1 MKEVGWADFHE
12 KVKHRF
18 LSDRCPVRKAIY
30 AQLIIIA
37 DKDGDWA
44 THIESAKRN
53 APVDWGITGSAS
65 LKQNFRRGQGDRNIA
80 TAIYFWFHSTE
91 GLKSYAQQVD
101 VAAFG
106 QAYEE
111 EFNDEYFCITQKFQE
126 EEHLNENDS
135 ATTPE
140 YPGVDIDSLKKFL
153 KKADLKKQ
161 KYPSLILLMI
171 EIEEVLQMSATLS
184 PKGTILRFRGA
195 LNQGYWLKPEN
206 IIKKSPDSFKWEVK
220 NGRRKKF
227 SVREA
232 GSNFVLVKDDG
243 TRVSSDALHGIHTWL
258 KNIWLLYTDGII
270 KLVDIDIFIRYILV
284 FVQYRRSDYIKDYFN
299 DDAGKIDIVLR
310 LAVRRAKQLGLNLRD
325 YTPIDEEYRNYYHSI
340 KEDI

>member
-18 LSDRCPVRKAIY
+18 QSDRCPVRKAIY
-30 AQLIIIA
+30 AQLITVA

-44 THIESAKRN
+44 PYIESAKRN
-53 APVDWGITGSAS
+53 APVNWSTTGSAS
-65 LKQNFRRGQGDRNIA
+65 LKQNLRRGQGNKKIA

-91 GLKSYAQQVD
+91 GLKSYARQVD
-101 VAAFG
+101 IAAFG

-111 EFNDEYFCITQKFQE
+111 EFNDEYFRITQKFRE
-126 EEHLNENDS
+126 EETLNQNES
-135 ATTPE
+135 TTTPE
-140 YPGVDIDSLKKFL
+140 YPGIDIDSLKHFL
-153 KKADLKKQ
+153 KKIDLKKQ

-184 PKGTILRFRGA
+184 PKGETLRFRGA
-195 LNQGYWLKPEN
+195 LNQGYWLMPEN
-206 IIKKSPDSFKWEVK
+206 IIKNSPDSFKWKTTISRHED
-220 NGRRKKF
+220 F

-270 KLVDIDIFIRYILV
+270 KLADIDIFIRYILV
-284 FVQYRRSDYIKDYFN
+284 FVQYRRSGYIKDYFN

-325 YTPIDEEYRNYYHSI
+325 YTPIDEEYRNYFHSI
-340 KEDI
+340 KENI